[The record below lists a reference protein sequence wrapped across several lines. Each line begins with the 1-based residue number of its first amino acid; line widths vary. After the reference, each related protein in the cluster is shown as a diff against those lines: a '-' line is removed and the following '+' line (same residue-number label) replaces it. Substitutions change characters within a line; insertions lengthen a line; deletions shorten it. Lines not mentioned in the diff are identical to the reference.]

1 MFGLAK
7 EKSLVGLDI
16 GSYSVKAV
24 ELKIKEKNEGIQYEV
39 QKVGYEPLPHDAIV
53 EGTIID
59 STAVSE
65 TIKLLFDNAK
75 IANKDVAIS
84 ISGNSVIIKKS
95 LCPIWIRKSWPSQSS
110 GKPSTIFLTPMRKPM
125 LTMLSSNHSGHL
137 NQMLIFS

>member
-7 EKSLVGLDI
+7 EKSLVGLYI

-84 ISGNSVIIKKS
+84 ISGNSVIIKNIS
-95 LCPIWIRKSWPSQSS
+95 LPNMDSQELGESLIWEAKHNIP
-110 GKPSTIFLTPMRKPM
+110 
-125 LTMLSSNHSGHL
+125 
-137 NQMLIFS
+137 